1 MTLSYIGLM
10 HFDTF
15 AYTPNI
21 FCCPKEGFFVDI
33 YLFSNS
39 SLKWNLMKEMC
50 GLPSQYD
57 SGTLLQGWLFRK

>member
-1 MTLSYIGLM
+1 MLNNRFDYDTSYMGLM

-15 AYTPNI
+15 AHTPDI

-39 SLKWNLMKEMC
+39 SLK
-50 GLPSQYD
+50 
-57 SGTLLQGWLFRK
+57 